1 VCKNFVLYDTTQ
13 RNPFRDLIPLTR
25 QHPILLQIIVA
36 NSAMHMFK
44 SSRRH
49 LKSNDQGSEESLRCR
64 NLEGF
69 RPYLDALTAKHRALS
84 MLKNA
89 LMDKTTTDSDVIL
102 TVMILFV
109 ELELLDSGRNNW
121 KHHIEGARTIIAN
134 LFKAQL
140 PEKLSVN
147 LLRSCLISNW
157 IV

>member
-1 VCKNFVLYDTTQ
+1 
-13 RNPFRDLIPLTR
+13 
-25 QHPILLQIIVA
+25 
-36 NSAMHMFK
+36 
-44 SSRRH
+44 
-49 LKSNDQGSEESLRCR
+49 
-64 NLEGF
+64 
-69 RPYLDALTAKHRALS
+69 
-84 MLKNA
+84 
-89 LMDKTTTDSDVIL
+89 
-102 TVMILFV
+102 VMILFV